1 MLEILLSNFFLF
13 KCWVMDDKSEVSV
26 GFYKGHVKIMS
37 SLGNEA
43 HEKYCVCVGYA
54 KEGGSVCV

>member
-1 MLEILLSNFFLF
+1 
-13 KCWVMDDKSEVSV
+13 MDDKSEVSV

-43 HEKYCVCVGYA
+43 HEKYCVCVWGMPRKVA
-54 KEGGSVCV
+54 VCVFKMEHLEISL